1 VPRPATG
8 FRAALAHGPGEVD
21 SRHVR
26 DTEHRNPYAGGIE
39 DLERAVQVPIEQQST
54 DQPVSPAP
62 GFGTDWDEQA
72 RILRL
77 AGGA

>member
-1 VPRPATG
+1 M
-8 FRAALAHGPGEVD
+8 
-21 SRHVR
+21 R
-26 DTEHRNPYAGGIE
+26 DTEGRNPYAGDLE
-39 DLERAVQVPIEQQST
+39 DLEREVQVPIEQQST

-62 GFGTDWDEQA
+62 GFGTDWDEQT